1 MVHRI
6 CHKWCRTRHRGS
18 EVLEV
23 ALLLP
28 IVLGLSVLACTY
40 GYYFYVQ
47 HNVQGAARE
56 GARACVPF
64 GATEAEARAKITAY
78 LDNCGLDVADFGTI
92 DFSPPPDTANPGED
106 IIVTIEGT
114 WGSVG
119 FNILPAWAE
128 KGWVPIPS
136 SKIIRG
142 RAVMRKEG

>member
-6 CHKWCRTRHRGS
+6 RKGSWRTRRRGS

-64 GATEAEARAKITAY
+64 GATEAGAQTKIAQY
-78 LDNCGLDVADFGTI
+78 LSNCGLDPADFGTI
-92 DFSPPPDTANPGED
+92 SFNPNPDTANPGDD
-106 IIVTIEGT
+106 ITVTIEGT
-114 WGSVG
+114 WGNVG

-136 SKIIRG
+136 SKVIRG